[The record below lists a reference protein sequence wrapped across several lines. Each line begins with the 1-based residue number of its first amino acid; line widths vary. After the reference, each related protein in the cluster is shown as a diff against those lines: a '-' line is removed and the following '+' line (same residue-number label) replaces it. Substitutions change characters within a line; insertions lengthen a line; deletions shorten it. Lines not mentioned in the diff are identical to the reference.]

1 MSENT
6 GAINQIIHESVDEQD
21 EYASQSVAL
30 ALENMCL

>member
-6 GAINQIIHESVDEQD
+6 DAINQIIHESVDEQD

-30 ALENMCL
+30 H